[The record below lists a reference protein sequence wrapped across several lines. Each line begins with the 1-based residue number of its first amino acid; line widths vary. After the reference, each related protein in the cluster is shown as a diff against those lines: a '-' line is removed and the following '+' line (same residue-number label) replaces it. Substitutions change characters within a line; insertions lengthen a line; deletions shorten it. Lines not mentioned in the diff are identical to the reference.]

1 MIIRADIGDV
11 ELTLLSF
18 LVKKMEIDFNMFH
31 ARMEDQICTK
41 IGGANIVAIYGWRSI
56 DSDGKFD
63 EK

>member
-1 MIIRADIGDV
+1 M
-11 ELTLLSF
+11 
-18 LVKKMEIDFNMFH
+18 KKMEIDFNMFH

-41 IGGANIVAIYGWRSI
+41 IGGANIEAIYGWRSI